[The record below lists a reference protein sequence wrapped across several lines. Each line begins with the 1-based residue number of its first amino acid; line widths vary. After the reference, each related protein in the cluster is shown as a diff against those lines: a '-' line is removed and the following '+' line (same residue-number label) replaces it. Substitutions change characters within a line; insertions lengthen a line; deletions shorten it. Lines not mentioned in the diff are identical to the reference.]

1 MSKDNKTNPDEI
13 TIEIGT
19 DGNEAYA
26 TLVQWVKTV
35 PQTLEE
41 LKKNGTEEEVKQFQL
56 QIKMVLEKLK
66 AIERELN
73 QDA

>member
-1 MSKDNKTNPDEI
+1 MTSEKDNNENI

-35 PQTLEE
+35 PKTLED
-41 LKKNGTEEEVKQFQL
+41 LKKNGTEEEVKNFQL

-66 AIERELN
+66 AIE
-73 QDA
+73 QKITHDT